1 MEADKPFD
9 STALADTIL
18 RSSDD
23 VHFYVLGA
31 FLRYV
36 SLTFRDMFSLSRG
49 SAADENEIKDGY
61 PVIPLSEDKETIHYL
76 LSNIHPYINKP
87 KSDDSRLLI
96 KVWKMAEKYG
106 MDTVVCKLQ
115 KHLLGCMDARSH
127 KVFAIAVICDWTNG
141 AETAK
146 RRLTPRLD
154 IPYCDEFKD
163 ISGTDYYSVLLH
175 YGCGKRGIT
184 KTTPLSVPKVTFS
197 SILLCPVVI
206 FRYG

>member
-9 STALADTIL
+9 STSLADTVI

-36 SLTFRDMFSLSRG
+36 SPTFRDMFSLSRG
-49 SAADENEIKDGY
+49 SAAEENEIKDGY

-96 KVWKMAEKYG
+96 KVWKMAQKYG

-115 KHLLGCMDARSH
+115 KHLLGCMVWTLDRTNLKCLSLPL
-127 KVFAIAVICDWTNG
+127 FATGKMEQKLQSGGW
-141 AETAK
+141 
-146 RRLTPRLD
+146 PR
-154 IPYCDEFKD
+154 
-163 ISGTDYYSVLLH
+163 GW
-175 YGCGKRGIT
+175 
-184 KTTPLSVPKVTFS
+184 
-197 SILLCPVVI
+197 I
-206 FRYG
+206 FRIVTNSRT